1 MIVTW
6 PKFSSFTRVLV
17 LCGGYAMLMSLNTD
31 EKSNPVCHSRIITV
45 QISLEPNHG
54 DRLMRLCLSWSLILC
69 KFAQVLFGGFQLI
82 CRKNVS
88 IFVGF
93 ASFTLCLAY
102 GKRFATH
109 VLTTSRVSAWKETFC
124 WNSGKHMAL
133 ADWLVCSFF
142 APLESLSFYKMYP

>member
-1 MIVTW
+1 
-6 PKFSSFTRVLV
+6 
-17 LCGGYAMLMSLNTD
+17 MLMSLNTD

-69 KFAQVLFGGFQLI
+69 KFVQVFFGGFQLI
-82 CRKNVS
+82 CRKNFS

-109 VLTTSRVSAWKETFC
+109 VLTTSRVS
-124 WNSGKHMAL
+124 
-133 ADWLVCSFF
+133 
-142 APLESLSFYKMYP
+142 P